1 MSALRAPS
9 HALKI
14 FFSNRYCYAQIVS
27 MEGRVVAS
35 ASSLSKTTK
44 ARPRDQEGAS
54 SLSSASSASTSAPAS
69 TSDKVAAA
77 VVGSD
82 VAKRALEEG
91 VEAVRWVRGRQR
103 YHGKVAALITAMQD
117 NGVALR

>member
-54 SLSSASSASTSAPAS
+54 SLSSF
-69 TSDKVAAA
+69 VVVVVVVV
-77 VVGSD
+77 VVGIHFCPGFH
-82 VAKRALEEG
+82 E
-91 VEAVRWVRGRQR
+91 RQSCSSR
-103 YHGKVAALITAMQD
+103 CGI
-117 NGVALR
+117 